1 MNVSEFIIVTTKET
15 SYGLTE
21 LKPHIVCS
29 DGFTMSL
36 QAGKGLYC
44 TPRETSFEYTAVEI
58 GYPSSEEDLIKQYA
72 EGNYTETVYP
82 WTPIEIAEE
91 VVKKHGGINVKKTFI
106 KDE

>member
-58 GYPSSEEDLIKQYA
+58 GYPSSETICRRAKLYRNCISLDTNRNSR
-72 EGNYTETVYP
+72 GGC
-82 WTPIEIAEE
+82 
-91 VVKKHGGINVKKTFI
+91 KKAWWY
-106 KDE
+106 